1 MFRCRARR
9 RTSLLVSEL
18 AGKAGLQQIVLLSGR
33 GEPGAQAAEA
43 ALQASGVLWT
53 IVRASWFSQNF
64 SEGYLV
70 DGVLSGAI
78 ALPAR
83 EVPEPFVDVDDIA
96 DVVTAA
102 LTDARHI
109 GKVYEVTGP
118 RAITFSQAV
127 AENSKAVGRQI
138 RYTQISGADFA
149 EGMRGAGVP
158 HDVIQLLDE
167 LFTVTLDG
175 RNREVQSGV
184 MEALGRPA
192 RDFADFARAAAAANA
207 WRM

>member
-1 MFRCRARR
+1 MR
-9 RTSLLVSEL
+9 
-18 AGKAGLQQIVLLSGR
+18 
-33 GEPGAQAAEA
+33 
-43 ALQASGVLWT
+43 
-53 IVRASWFSQNF
+53 FSQAR
-64 SEGYLV
+64 LRC
-70 DGVLSGAI
+70 A
-78 ALPAR
+78 PA
-83 EVPEPFVDVDDIA
+83 EVPEPLVDVDDIA

-109 GKVYEVTGP
+109 GKLYEVTGP

-127 AENSKAVGRQI
+127 AEISKAVGRQI

-158 HDVIQLLDE
+158 DDIIHLLDE

-192 RDFADFARAAAAANA
+192 RDFADFARDAAAANA

>member
-1 MFRCRARR
+1 MPKLPKQHCKPRVY
-9 RTSLLVSEL
+9 L
-18 AGKAGLQQIVLLSGR
+18 GR
-33 GEPGAQAAEA
+33 
-43 ALQASGVLWT
+43 LYRS
-53 IVRASWFSQNF
+53 SWFSQNF

-109 GKVYEVTGP
+109 GKIYEVTGP

-127 AENSKAVGRQI
+127 AEISKAMGRQI

-149 EGMRGAGVP
+149 EGMRAAGVP
-158 HDVIQLLDE
+158 NDIIHLLDE

-192 RDFADFARAAAAANA
+192 RDFADFARDAAAANA